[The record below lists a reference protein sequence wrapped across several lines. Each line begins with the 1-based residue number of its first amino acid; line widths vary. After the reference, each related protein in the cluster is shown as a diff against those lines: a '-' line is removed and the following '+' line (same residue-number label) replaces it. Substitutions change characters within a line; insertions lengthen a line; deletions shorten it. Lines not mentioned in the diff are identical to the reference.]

1 MHDYTQPPQLVKMK
15 KKVIQTF
22 EMLVL
27 LQPTLLPPLSPKRLK
42 SFEKIHANPQSIR
55 RVKYQQKGVPPLC
68 KLQE

>member
-27 LQPTLLPPLSPKRLK
+27 LQPTLLPPLSPKWLK
-42 SFEKIHANPQSIR
+42 SLEKINANPQSFR
-55 RVKYQQKGVPPLC
+55 GVKYQQKGVPPLC